1 MNSCMY
7 SGSRKVKVYI
17 RNIYKIHQ
25 QYMSEEKDK
34 KTQLNRDCLRGTQK
48 GELGIDC
55 FIALYKVNI

>member
-17 RNIYKIHQ
+17 CNIYTIHQ
-25 QYMSEEKDK
+25 QYMSAEKGK
-34 KTQLNRDCLRGTQK
+34 KTQLNRDCLRGTQR
-48 GELGIDC
+48 ECRIDC